1 MSGRRI
7 LLAEA
12 VAAVCHGEA
21 TVGSS
26 RKLDV
31 VAYVTRGPVE
41 NRFSGFEYAAKL
53 WYDRD
58 CNVLDDFVDRF
69 ADVLLGLKAVHVRQP
84 RGDISITEIAIEI
97 AKPDRRVGEP
107 RQDFLGLFLQ
117 RPLRHLALSNGVPAA
132 YPDGGLAARAIVI
145 FVI

>member
-1 MSGRRI
+1 MPENSSRAIGPGRRR
-7 LLAEA
+7 L
-12 VAAVCHGEA
+12 HF
-21 TVGSS
+21 
-26 RKLDV
+26 
-31 VAYVTRGPVE
+31 PVE